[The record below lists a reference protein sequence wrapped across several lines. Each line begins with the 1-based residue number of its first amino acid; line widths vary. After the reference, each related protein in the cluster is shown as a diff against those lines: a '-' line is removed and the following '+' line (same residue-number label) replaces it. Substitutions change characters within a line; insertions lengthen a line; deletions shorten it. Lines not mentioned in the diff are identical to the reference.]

1 MEKWF
6 NNKSVFL
13 TGLGLTLLSFVVYLW
28 GELRLFQWR
37 ATFSNGSPL
46 TEGEQ
51 ATLLQLMRF
60 KNGTE
65 SILFLMILLLAVAS
79 WFQLTKNATFTLTSV
94 AAVMAVL
101 ISGGVGLSLWTNS
114 PIGQF
119 LMVLV
124 PLIPIMLLLMV
135 RAIVLKNK
143 PIKPEDSHSLQASL

>member
-65 SILFLMILLLAVAS
+65 STLFLVILLLAVAG
-79 WFQLTKNATFTLTSV
+79 WFQLTKNATLTLSSV

-124 PLIPIMLLLMV
+124 PLFPIMLLLMV